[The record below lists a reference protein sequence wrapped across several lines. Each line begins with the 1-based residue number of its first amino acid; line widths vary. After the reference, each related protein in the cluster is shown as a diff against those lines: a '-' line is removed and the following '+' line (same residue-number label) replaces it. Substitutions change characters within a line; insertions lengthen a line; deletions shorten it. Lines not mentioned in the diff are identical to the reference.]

1 MTNNS
6 QTIYALSSGA
16 LPAAI
21 AVVRISGPYA
31 FDAARLLGA
40 ESLISRK
47 LVLTKIQPAGQEII
61 DMALVC
67 AFPKKQ
73 SITGEDLVELHL
85 HGSIAVIDE
94 LFLFFSSLKELRPAE
109 PGEFTKRSLI
119 NGKMD
124 ITEVE
129 GLADL
134 LASETKQQ
142 RIQSIK
148 LLKGELSEKYA
159 HWRQKLIKA
168 RAEMEAFLDF
178 SDEGDVVQNI
188 NDSRFIKNI
197 SGLINDIEKDLVRGI
212 AGERLRKGLKIALI
226 GAPNVGKSS
235 LINLLLKED
244 RAIVS
249 ARAGT
254 TRDTIEAR
262 LNLEGVPVTLYDTA
276 GIRDTRDKIEKEGV
290 LRSKNMAERLISL

>member
-1 MTNNS
+1 MR
-6 QTIYALSSGA
+6 LS
-16 LPAAI
+16 
-21 AVVRISGPYA
+21 
-31 FDAARLLGA
+31 
-40 ESLISRK
+40 
-47 LVLTKIQPAGQEII
+47 
-61 DMALVC
+61 
-67 AFPKKQ
+67 KKQ

-94 LFLFFSSLKELRPAE
+94 LFVFFSLKELRPAE

-178 SDEGDVVQNI
+178 SM
-188 NDSRFIKNI
+188 RAM
-197 SGLINDIEKDLVRGI
+197 LY
-212 AGERLRKGLKIALI
+212 KI
-226 GAPNVGKSS
+226 
-235 LINLLLKED
+235 
-244 RAIVS
+244 
-249 ARAGT
+249 
-254 TRDTIEAR
+254 
-262 LNLEGVPVTLYDTA
+262 
-276 GIRDTRDKIEKEGV
+276 
-290 LRSKNMAERLISL
+290 